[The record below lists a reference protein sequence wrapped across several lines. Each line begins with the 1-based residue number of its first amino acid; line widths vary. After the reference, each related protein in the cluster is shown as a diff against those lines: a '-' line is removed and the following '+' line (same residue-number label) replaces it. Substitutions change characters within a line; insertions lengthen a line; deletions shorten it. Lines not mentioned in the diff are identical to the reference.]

1 MTSSPTRSY
10 DASGRQ
16 AAAEERRR
24 RVVDVAHE
32 LFLREGYGPTSIA
45 TIAEAAG
52 VSAPFVYASF
62 GSKAGILDVL
72 AGVAV
77 AGDHE
82 EGLVRDREESQI
94 VLNARDLREWIDL
107 GSHWTRV
114 TNERSAPIMHVVQTV
129 SGSDPAVA
137 ELLAKLVAGRRS
149 DLALTVVRRPGMRD
163 DLEVADLMDTVDAL
177 THWETWWT
185 LRKVAG
191 WTPERYEA
199 WLNEVLSSYA
209 LAEKAS

>member
-1 MTSSPTRSY
+1 MTSSPTRPY
-10 DASGRQ
+10 DATGRQ

-52 VSAPFVYASF
+52 VSAPFVYSAF
-62 GSKAGILDVL
+62 GSKAGILDAV

-82 EGLVRDREESQI
+82 EGLVRDREGSQT
-94 VLNARDLREWIDL
+94 VLHALDLEEWIRL
-107 GSHWTRV
+107 GSHWTMV
-114 TNERSAPIMHVVQTV
+114 TNERSAPVMHVVQTV

-137 ELLAKLVAGRRS
+137 ELLEKLIAGRRS
-149 DLALTVVRRPGMRD
+149 DLVLTVVRRDGMRD
-163 DLEVADLMDTVDAL
+163 DLAVEDLMDTVDVL
-177 THWETWWT
+177 THWEAWWT
-185 LRKVAG
+185 LRRVAG
-191 WTPERYEA
+191 WTPEQYEA
-199 WLNEVLSSYA
+199 WLVEMMSAYA
-209 LAEKAS
+209 LA

>member
-1 MTSSPTRSY
+1 MTSSPTRTY

-52 VSAPFVYASF
+52 VSAPFVYAAF
-62 GSKAGILDVL
+62 GSKAGILEAVV
-72 AGVAV
+72 GVAV

-82 EGLVRDREESQI
+82 EGLVRDRVEAVSVRQATDLDEW
-94 VLNARDLREWIDL
+94 LRLGARF
-107 GSHWTRV
+107 TRAIHQ
-114 TNERSAPIMHVVQTV
+114 RSAAVAHLTGSVA
-129 SGSDPAVA
+129 GSDPAVA
-137 ELLAKLVAGRRS
+137 ELYDRLLAGRRA
-149 DLALTVVRRPGMRD
+149 DLRLTIRRLPGMRD
-163 DLEVADLMDTVDAL
+163 DLDEEELVDTVDAL

-185 LRKVAG
+185 LVEVGG
-191 WTPERYEA
+191 WTPERYER
-199 WLNEVLSSYA
+199 WLMEVLGAYVRPR
-209 LAEKAS
+209 

>member
-1 MTSSPTRSY
+1 MTSTPTRPY
-10 DASGRQ
+10 DATGRQ

-52 VSAPFVYASF
+52 VSAPFVYSAF

-82 EGLVRDREESQI
+82 EGLVRDREGSQR
-94 VLNARDLREWIDL
+94 VLHARDLREWIDL
-107 GSHWTRV
+107 GAAWTRE
-114 TNERSAPIMHVVQTV
+114 TNERSGPIMHLVQTV
-129 SGSDPAVA
+129 AGSDTAVA
-137 ELLAKLVAGRRS
+137 ELLDKLIAGRRS
-149 DLALTVVRRPGMRD
+149 DLALTVIRRPGMRD
-163 DLEVADLMDTVDAL
+163 DLEVSDLMDTVDAL

-185 LRKVAG
+185 LRSVAG

-199 WLNEVLSSYA
+199 WLVTMMSAYA
-209 LAEKAS
+209 LAP